1 MPARPRAL
9 VVTAW
14 FPYPADNGIRQRQAA
29 LIDGLRTRFDVDLV
43 ALVDEPVE
51 GPGVNAALER
61 CGRVRVVL
69 RRPFEPSSVRSLA
82 AFLHPLPRA
91 VVATDTPEMHDAID
105 ELFREREYAVVVA
118 IEVHVARYA
127 MHRRDA
133 VRVFDDLELGSL
145 QAQFAGAHGV
155 ARARHALRWYKA
167 SRLVRSLLR
176 SYDLTTTVS
185 EHDRL
190 AAREIEPRAR
200 IVVVPNAVDTTANP
214 PGLATP
220 VAGTMI
226 YAGSPTFDLNLEAV
240 QWFARH
246 VLPTVAAQVPGARLR
261 VTGRYEP
268 VVERL
273 PTDPRIEYTG
283 QLPDV
288 RPAIAAAAVS
298 VVPLQ
303 RGAGT
308 RLKVLESMA
317 LGTPVVST
325 PKGVEGLDLVAG
337 KEVLVADTPSGF
349 ARAVLDVLDDADRR
363 AELAVAGRRAV
374 EQRYDWGPITE
385 AFVDEV
391 ERLVRARLA
400 V

>member
-1 MPARPRAL
+1 MAARPRAL

-14 FPYPADNGIRQRQAA
+14 FPYPADNGIRQRQSA

-51 GPGVNAALER
+51 GHDVTEALER
-61 CGRVRVVL
+61 CERVRVVL
-69 RRPFEPSSVRSLA
+69 RRPFEPSSARSLV

-91 VVATDTPEMHDAID
+91 VVATDTPEMHDAIN
-105 ELFREREYAVVVA
+105 EMFRERDYAVIVA
-118 IEVHVARYA
+118 VEVHVARYA
-127 MHRRDA
+127 MYRKDA

-145 QAQFAGAHGV
+145 QVQYAGAHGL

-167 SRLVRSLLR
+167 SRFVRALLR
-176 SYDLTTTVS
+176 TYDLTTTVS
-185 EHDRL
+185 EQDR
-190 AAREIEPRAR
+190 AEAQEIEPRGR
-200 IVVVPNAVDTTANP
+200 IIVVPNAVDIDRNP
-214 PGLATP
+214 TGLATP
-220 VAGTMI
+220 VEGTMI

-240 QWFARH
+240 QWFARY
-246 VLPTVAAQVPGARLR
+246 VLPKVGARVPDARLR

-268 VVERL
+268 VVDLL
-273 PTDPRIEYTG
+273 PADPRIEYTG

-288 RPAIAAAAVS
+288 RPAIAAAALS

-325 PKGVEGLDLVAG
+325 PKGVEGLDLVEG
-337 KEVLVADTPSGF
+337 EEVLVARTPGEF
-349 ARAVLDVLDDADRR
+349 ARAVLDLLEHPQRR
-363 AELAVAGRRAV
+363 ARLAAAGRRAV
-374 EQRYDWGPITE
+374 EARYDWRPITE
-385 AFVDEV
+385 SFVEEV
-391 ERLVRARLA
+391 ERLVRAR

>member
-1 MPARPRAL
+1 MAVRPRAL

-14 FPYPADNGIRQRQAA
+14 FPYPADNGIRQRQSA
-29 LIDGLRTRFDVDLV
+29 LIDGLGTRFDVDLV

-51 GPGVNAALER
+51 GHKVAEALER
-61 CGRVRVVL
+61 CERVRVVI
-69 RRPFEPSSVRSLA
+69 RRPFEPGSARSVA

-91 VVATDTPEMHDAID
+91 VVMTDTPEMHDAID
-105 ELFREREYAVVVA
+105 ELFRERQYAVVVA

-127 MHRRDA
+127 MHRTDA
-133 VRVFDDLELGSL
+133 VRVLDDLELGSL
-145 QAQFAGAHGV
+145 QVQYTGAHGI

-167 SRLVRSLLR
+167 SRFVRSLLR
-176 SYDLTTTVS
+176 AYDLTTTVS
-185 EHDRL
+185 EPDRVE
-190 AAREIEPRAR
+190 AHEIDPQAR
-200 IVVVPNAVDTTANP
+200 IVVVPNAVDIANNP
-214 PGLATP
+214 TGLATP
-220 VAGTMI
+220 VEGTMI

-246 VLPTVAAQVPGARLR
+246 VLPKVGARAPDARLR

-268 VVERL
+268 VVDAL
-273 PTDPRIEYTG
+273 PKDPHIEYTG
-283 QLPDV
+283 QLADV
-288 RPAIAAAAVS
+288 RPAIAGAAVS

-325 PKGVEGLDLVAG
+325 PKGVEGLDLVPG
-337 KEVLVADTPSGF
+337 KEVLVASTPSEF
-349 ARAVLDVLDDADRR
+349 ARAVLEVLDDPGRR
-363 AELAVAGRRAV
+363 AELAAAGRRAV
-374 EQRYDWGPITE
+374 EERYDWGPITE
-385 AFVDEV
+385 SFVDEV
-391 ERLVRARLA
+391 ERLMRAR